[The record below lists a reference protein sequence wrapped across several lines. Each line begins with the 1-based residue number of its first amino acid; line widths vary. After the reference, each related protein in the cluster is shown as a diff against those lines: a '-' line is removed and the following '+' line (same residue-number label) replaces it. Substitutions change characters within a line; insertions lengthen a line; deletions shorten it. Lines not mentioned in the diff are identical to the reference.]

1 MGVTSGDR
9 SNDEVGR
16 WSAAG
21 LAVAPFAL
29 LLSVWIPTLALILGL
44 VTLVAGALD
53 IRGATGRRRTF
64 ALWTLVLGLASIAL
78 VAIVVV
84 VTTV

>member
-9 SNDEVGR
+9 STDEVGH
-16 WSAAG
+16 WSVAG
-21 LAVAPFAL
+21 LAVAPFAIL
-29 LLSVWIPTLALILGL
+29 FSVWIPTIALVLGL

-53 IRGATGRRRTF
+53 LRGATGRRRTF
-64 ALWTLVLGLASIAL
+64 ARLALVLGLASIAL
-78 VAIVVV
+78 VVIVVV

>member
-1 MGVTSGDR
+1 M
-9 SNDEVGR
+9 DEVGR
-16 WSAAG
+16 WSVAG

-29 LLSVWIPTLALILGL
+29 LFSVWIPTLALILGL

-53 IRGATGRRRTF
+53 LRGATGRRRTF
-64 ALWTLVLGLASIAL
+64 ALGTLVLGLASIAL
-78 VAIVVV
+78 VAIIVV

>member
-1 MGVTSGDR
+1 MAVTTGAR

-16 WSAAG
+16 WSVAG
-21 LAVAPFAL
+21 LAVAPFAIL
-29 LLSVWIPTLALILGL
+29 FSVWIPTLALMLAL

-53 IRGATGRRRTF
+53 LRRATGRRRTF
-64 ALWTLVLGLASIAL
+64 ARLTLLLGLASVTL
-78 VAIVVV
+78 VVIVVA